1 MNGRHQQQ
9 GRPQQGQQGK
19 RDDEYPF
26 TNELISKLKTEHIT
40 NIKGRNIFHPDGYA
54 KNIVEELELKGVQ
67 LRRFYMELK
76 NIQEIMKSYEK
87 DKSKEDGDVDSGNKK
102 DVDIDYVKYRLY
114 KLYAI
119 INYQAKRKVIKPEFA
134 ELLTVILDNIERQN
148 FDKTAV
154 DRAVDLL
161 MAMVAYSKEDD
172 KDKGG

>member
-1 MNGRHQQQ
+1 MNGRYQHH
-9 GRPQQGQQGK
+9 GRPKQEQQDK
-19 RDDEYPF
+19 KDDKYPTIK
-26 TNELISKLKTEHIT
+26 TNELISKLKNEHIT
-40 NIKGRNIFHPDGYA
+40 SLKDRDIFHPEGYA
-54 KNIVEELELKGVQ
+54 SKIVEELELKGVQ
-67 LRRFYMELK
+67 LRRFYMEFK
-76 NIQEIMKSYEK
+76 NIQETMKIYEK
-87 DKSKEDGDVDSGNKK
+87 NKSKEDEDGNKK
-102 DVDIDYVKYRLY
+102 YVDISYVKYRLY